1 MLSACTSQPPH
12 PINYSYIFGTPGNGL
27 YLCFGNT
34 FYSFL
39 AVCHA
44 AVYFGIL

>member
-12 PINYSYIFGTPGNGL
+12 AIKYSYTFGTPGNGL

-34 FYSFL
+34 LLFL

-44 AVYFGIL
+44 AVDFRML